1 MLQEQEKEERIH
13 ESKHASTIE
22 VILSKL
28 SKLESEIDAIAK
40 ATEEYKKN
48 LTTIVDK
55 EIEMLKEKAIRLA
68 NEEAERIIN
77 QARKEAEEESNRI
90 IAEGEDSL
98 KAINDNIAKNM
109 SRAVNII
116 LDRILHL

>member
-1 MLQEQEKEERIH
+1 LQNQEREERIH
-13 ESKHASTIE
+13 ESKNASTIE
-22 VILSKL
+22 VILNRL

-48 LTTIVDK
+48 LTAIVDK
-55 EIEMLKEKAIRLA
+55 EIEMLKEKVMRLA

-109 SRAVNII
+109 GRAVNII